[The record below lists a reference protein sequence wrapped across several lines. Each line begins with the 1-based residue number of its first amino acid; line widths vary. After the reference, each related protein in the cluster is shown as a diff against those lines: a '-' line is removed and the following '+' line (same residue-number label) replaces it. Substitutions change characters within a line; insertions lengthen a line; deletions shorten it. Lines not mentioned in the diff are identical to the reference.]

1 MNQHQSNA
9 SIPSPTGR
17 VEEGFN
23 LKAYSFIYRYN
34 KNSKIK
40 YWAIGFIIALVI
52 ILFLPWTQNIRTRGS
67 VTTLRQEQRPQELN
81 SIIPGKI
88 VKWYVKEGDIVQ
100 AGDTILQISEVKDD
114 YLDPNLMNRT
124 GEQLDAK
131 QLSVEYYKNK
141 VNATQTQIGALG
153 NNRLLKQSQ
162 LENKLM
168 QLKLKL
174 QSDSM
179 DNIAANNDYSIASLQ
194 FKRQRTMFDSGLVS
208 QTQLEQR
215 NQAFQNA
222 LAKKISAENKIGSTR
237 QDLTIARIEM
247 DAINQDYVE
256 KVSKAQGDQFQ
267 SLSQIAGGQGDVAK
281 LQNQYSNYNIRSG
294 MYFITAPQA
303 GQIAKAKKAG
313 LGEIIKDGEML
324 VEIVPNKIDYA
335 VELFVEPMDLPLIN
349 VQQKV
354 RFMFDGF
361 PAIVFSGWPNA
372 SYGTFSGEVVAIENS
387 VSPNGK
393 FRVLVKEDVDYKKR
407 WPKELKIGAGT
418 QGIALLKNVSVW
430 YELWRNINGFPP
442 DFYKPKSVDAPKDK
456 K

>member
-1 MNQHQSNA
+1 MN
-9 SIPSPTGR
+9 
-17 VEEGFN
+17 N
-23 LKAYSFIYRYN
+23 LKAYSTIYRFN
-34 KNSKIK
+34 RTSKVK
-40 YWAIGFIIALVI
+40 YWAFGFLLALLI
-52 ILFLPWTQNIRTRGS
+52 ILFLPWTQNIRARGS

-88 VKWYVKEGDIVQ
+88 VKWYVKEGDMVQ

-114 YLDPNLMNRT
+114 YLDPNLINRT
-124 GEQLDAK
+124 NEQLGAK

-141 VNATQTQIGALG
+141 VGATQTQIGALG

-162 LENKLM
+162 LENKIM

-237 QDLTIARIEM
+237 QELTIARIEM

-335 VELFVEPMDLPLIN
+335 VELFVEPMDLPLVN
-349 VQQKV
+349 VKQKV

-393 FRVLVKEDVDYKKR
+393 FRVLVKEDMTYKKR
-407 WPKELKIGAGT
+407 WPNQLKIGAGT

-442 DFYKPKSVDAPKDK
+442 DYYKPQNEASTKDK

>member
-1 MNQHQSNA
+1 MK
-9 SIPSPTGR
+9 T
-17 VEEGFN
+17 
-23 LKAYSFIYRYN
+23 LTAYNNIYRHN
-34 KNSKIK
+34 KNSRIK
-40 YWAIGFIIALVI
+40 YWTMGFLIALLI
-52 ILFLPWTQNIRTRGS
+52 ILFLPWTQNIRARGN

-88 VKWYVKEGDIVQ
+88 VKWFVKEGDMVQ

-124 GEQLDAK
+124 SEQLGAK
-131 QLSVEYYKNK
+131 QMSIEYYKNK
-141 VNATQTQIGALG
+141 VSTSQTQIGALD
-153 NNRLLKQSQ
+153 NNRMLKQSQ
-162 LENKLM
+162 LQNKIQ

-174 QSDSM
+174 QSDSAE
-179 DNIAANNDYSIASLQ
+179 NIAAMNDLSIATLQ
-194 FKRQRTMFDSGLVS
+194 FKRQKTMYDSGLVS
-208 QTQLEQR
+208 LTQLEQR
-215 NQAFQNA
+215 NQAWQNA
-222 LAKKISAENKIGSTR
+222 LAKKTSAENKLGGTKQELI
-237 QDLTIARIEM
+237 IAGIEM

-281 LQNQYSNYNIRSG
+281 LQNQYSNYTIRSG

-303 GQIAKAKKAG
+303 GQVTKAKKAG
-313 LGEIIKDGEML
+313 IGEIIKEGEML
-324 VEIVPNKIDYA
+324 VEIVPDKMDYA
-335 VELFVEPMDLPLIN
+335 VELFVDPMDLPLIS
-349 VQQKV
+349 VKQKV

-372 SYGTFSGEVVAIENS
+372 SYGTFSGEVVAIENA

-393 FRVLVKEDVDYKKR
+393 FRVLIKEDENDKKR

-418 QGIALLKNVSVW
+418 QGIALLKNVPVW

-442 DFYKPKSVDAPKDK
+442 DFYKAGTEIK
-456 K
+456 KK

>member
-1 MNQHQSNA
+1 MKRHQSNA
-9 SIPSPTGR
+9 SIPSPTGG
-17 VEEGFN
+17 VGGGFN
-23 LKAYSFIYRYN
+23 LKAYSTIYRFN
-34 KNSKIK
+34 RTSKVK
-40 YWAIGFIIALVI
+40 YWAFGFLLALLI
-52 ILFLPWTQNIRTRGS
+52 ILFLPWTQNIRARGS

-88 VKWYVKEGDIVQ
+88 VKWYVKEGDMVQ

-114 YLDPNLMNRT
+114 YLDPNLINRT
-124 GEQLDAK
+124 NEQLGAK

-141 VNATQTQIGALG
+141 VTATQTQIGALG

-162 LENKLM
+162 LENKIM

-179 DNIAANNDYSIASLQ
+179 DNIAANNEYSIASLQ

-215 NQAFQNA
+215 NQVFQNA

-237 QDLTIARIEM
+237 QELTIARIEM
-247 DAINQDYVE
+247 DAINQDYIE
-256 KVSKAQGDQFQ
+256 KASKAQGDQFQ

-335 VELFVEPMDLPLIN
+335 VELFVEPMDLPLVN
-349 VQQKV
+349 VKQKV

-387 VSPNGK
+387 VSSNGK
-393 FRVLVKEDVDYKKR
+393 FRVLVKEDMEYKKR
-407 WPKELKIGAGT
+407 WPNQLKIGAGT

-442 DFYKPKSVDAPKDK
+442 DYYKPQNESNTK
-456 K
+456 KM

>member
-1 MNQHQSNA
+1 MN
-9 SIPSPTGR
+9 
-17 VEEGFN
+17 N
-23 LKAYSFIYRYN
+23 LKAYTSFYRYN
-34 KNSKIK
+34 RTSKVK
-40 YWAIGFIIALVI
+40 YWAVGFLVALVI
-52 ILFLPWTQNIRTRGS
+52 ILFLPWTQNIRARGS

-88 VKWYVKEGDIVQ
+88 VKWYVKEGDMVKG
-100 AGDTILQISEVKDD
+100 GDTILQISEVKDD
-114 YLDPNLMNRT
+114 YLDPNLINRT
-124 GEQLDAK
+124 SEQLGAK
-131 QLSVEYYKNK
+131 QLSVEYYKSK
-141 VNATQTQIGALG
+141 VNATETQIGALG
-153 NNRLLKQSQ
+153 SNRLLKQAQ
-162 LENKLM
+162 LENKIM

-179 DNIAANNDYSIASLQ
+179 DNIAANNDYAISSLQ
-194 FKRQRTMFDSGLVS
+194 FKRQRIMFDSGLVS

-237 QDLTIARIEM
+237 QELTIARIEM

-294 MYFITAPQA
+294 MYYITAPQG
-303 GQIAKAKKAG
+303 GQITKAKKAG
-313 LGEIIKDGEML
+313 IGEIIKDGELL
-324 VEIVPNKIDYA
+324 VEIVPTKVDYA
-335 VELFVEPMDLPLIN
+335 VELFVEPMDLPLVN
-349 VQQKV
+349 MNQKV
-354 RFMFDGF
+354 RFIFDGF

-393 FRVLVKEDVDYKKR
+393 FRVLVKEDMSYKKR
-407 WPKELKIGAGT
+407 WPNELKIGAGT
-418 QGIALLKNVSVW
+418 QGIALLKNVFIW

-442 DFYKPKSVDAPKDK
+442 DFYKPGNKQGEKNEK